1 MIDTQQKHLFLK
13 LFVVCWDEHAC
24 CPDFIKTEPSMYE
37 FVSMIGEHVARL
49 GTIPKS
55 VGDQKE

>member
-1 MIDTQQKHLFLK
+1 
-13 LFVVCWDEHAC
+13 
-24 CPDFIKTEPSMYE
+24 MYE

-55 VGDQKE
+55 VGDQKEEGANVPVYKLQ